1 MLMPSVVFSN
11 RHSSLAEC
19 DGIGLVDNSMAMA
32 KIKQRLFASIAPSDF
47 IVVECGKVMAFNLY
61 CCDYNEGRI

>member
-19 DGIGLVDNSMAMA
+19 DGIGLVDSSMAMA
-32 KIKQRLFASIAPSDF
+32 KIKRRLFVSIAPSDF
-47 IVVECGKVMAFNLY
+47 IVVGWGKAMAFYLY
-61 CCDYNEGRI
+61 YCDYNGGRI